1 MSTVRKK
8 RAPAE
13 APSTT
18 QQQQQRR
25 RRRPVP
31 EVAEAPPD
39 AIEALPATLPETAIA
54 AADTPAAVTA
64 PATESNDFDG
74 APPTALRGGGLPEPA
89 PTKSTLA
96 FRAADAEASDDTAAA
111 ATISEPLR
119 RAIPTAEASA
129 APSIDELL
137 TRAATRRTATMQS
150 GVRLATSV
158 ADVLDT
164 TPSTRIR
171 SVDEFVEQVLNMV
184 SVERVPQ
191 ELLNDPVVVIGLSQ
205 DEPNPEWTA
214 LADQR
219 AALEERAAFL
229 LRERQAVQ
237 SMRRRADDDSALRE
251 ALLRSKTTFEEP
263 HDAIKLMKPVR
274 VAQRVT
280 EYWRAL
286 LGRVLKEQNGRF
298 RSDTARLLIA
308 AAVKAANVFDLLDN
322 QKEPYEVRARVYVQH
337 VVNPV
342 LNDAVR
348 QLQTATYEDLPLTR
362 ELVGEL
368 FDEFFDRLLDTLL
381 RNRDADALAAMQ
393 QQQADEAAQVP
404 LEGASVLAERAD
416 ALVLAERADALV
428 LAERADAL
436 LAEAIAR
443 MQSGFEQ
450 LQSVDDGEERE
461 LYERLSYLRQVV
473 YVYADGTFY
482 GFFENW
488 SQSALRRIGDEARTR
503 VLLASLERVLTNI
516 IETRRR
522 ALARADDRAARAASN
537 YAIPAE
543 NVMVDLY
550 KEYIVR
556 QIQAHR
562 TQVLLQQDEDRD
574 LLRALDSAFDAP
586 KEQWAA
592 TNFLGIKLLVY
603 PRVDRFELLERVY
616 NSHKAQI
623 GVRFA
628 AADAAAAAA
637 EAAELD
643 KRNAELRKLLLE
655 WSPITAPAV
664 RARGAGD
671 GDGDVDPIADPYWS
685 IYNLAYPLS
694 LESVGLQA
702 DELRGYVE
710 YYAAIFDADAVHARS
725 IALRSVLT
733 VGYAEQLVQRELMR
747 IDFALRELVRPVRAV
762 PLELVLPVES
772 AAAPLDLHVHIM
784 LRPELAYV
792 MQAPSA
798 ALRDPRV
805 VELADNLGDADLE
818 VFWWFQ
824 PTLDPRTGRA
834 TGGLERQLLA
844 RQSLPRNGNW
854 AARTASFRVDGA
866 GSGGAARAGLYWAEV
881 RQTGYNISWRSKFTA
896 RLRVTAR
903 CVRDDVVY
911 ELGTEHFGAC
921 RWAEHARDRE
931 LTALVEEWRALVER
945 GPEAQRRLLAQRT
958 FDRLASERA
967 GADEPASA
975 LLYLPPWGRDDD
987 EASLLSAL
995 PRLQESDDEFA
1006 YQAILARAAHRIA
1019 SQLRALPG
1027 TGAATNDAAARSDID
1042 VLLLLADRDIDESA
1056 GEWFILQ
1063 TLFAE
1068 HAAAGTFL
1076 EPAARHSDL
1085 QPPEPPLAYEG
1096 TLAERLRDARARR
1109 ATLPALQRSG
1119 DSLPPLT
1126 SGLPRSAVAVPRFD
1140 ERAPAT
1146 AAARMPLATVLC
1158 LMTTPLI
1165 WPNLTWR
1172 ERRFFEQLRAR
1183 FDRLTMT
1190 LAQRWDA
1197 ELRALAYTADQSW
1210 WRRHGSVDGAAA
1222 LQNEVWHRLASIT
1235 PDSLA
1240 FDGGAGESDMLVDRA
1255 LRSEFDD
1262 LVQRRLV
1269 RAGLVT
1275 VHESRVRDPLTG
1287 LLRTRQWL
1295 APTRDTESTLLAVHR
1310 PLGGARQMWLDA
1322 HTYETNQPS
1331 VYRIEIDNTARIH
1344 RGSEPCG
1351 KYYDFAGLHSI
1362 ITMLAARYTELAPM
1376 VADDAVALAEWTRL
1390 RELLRDAEVLYNYL
1404 AFVAPAPPNR
1414 HMLTGAQLFALL
1426 TADDAR
1432 NFFAQVRR
1440 QRARLG
1446 SLAAAGGAL
1455 ALQAVE
1461 T

>member
-1 MSTVRKK
+1 MTVPETEI
-8 RAPAE
+8 AAE
-13 APSTT
+13 A
-18 QQQQQRR
+18 
-25 RRRPVP
+25 
-31 EVAEAPPD
+31 VAT
-39 AIEALPATLPETAIA
+39 ATA
-54 AADTPAAVTA
+54 TA
-64 PATESNDFDG
+64 PAAESNDFDG
-74 APPTALRGGGLPEPA
+74 APPTALPRADLPPPA
-89 PTKSTLA
+89 VTKSTLA
-96 FRAADAEASDDTAAA
+96 FRAADADASDDTAAA
-111 ATISEPLR
+111 ATLSEPVR
-119 RAIPTAEASA
+119 RAIPSVDASA
-129 APSIDELL
+129 ASATPSIDELL
-137 TRAATRRTATMQS
+137 TRATTRRTATTQS
-150 GVRLATSV
+150 GVRRAASV

-191 ELLNDPVVVIGLSQ
+191 ELLADPIVVVGLSQ

-219 AALEERAAFL
+219 AALEERATFL

-237 SMRRRADDDSALRE
+237 NMRQRADEDSALRD
-251 ALLRSKTTFEEP
+251 ALLQRKSPFQEP
-263 HDAIKLMKPVR
+263 LDAIKLIKPVR

-286 LGRVLKEQNGRF
+286 LGQVLKELNGLF
-298 RSDTARLLIA
+298 RSKTAQLLIDALAAAKGTNARRLLDI
-308 AAVKAANVFDLLDN
+308 V
-322 QKEPYEVRARVYVQH
+322 KEPFEMRARAYVQYA
-337 VVNPV
+337 VNPV

-362 ELVGEL
+362 ELLGEL
-368 FDEFFDRLLDTLL
+368 VDEFFDRLLEALL
-381 RNRDADALAAMQ
+381 RNDDGSAIDDMQ

-404 LEGASVLAERAD
+404 LEGASGLAK
-416 ALVLAERADALV
+416 
-428 LAERADAL
+428 RADAL
-436 LAEAIAR
+436 LEQEIGR
-443 MQSGFEQ
+443 MQSDFDE
-450 LQSVDDGEERE
+450 LQSVGDDEERE

-473 YVYADGTFY
+473 YVYADGNFY
-482 GFFENW
+482 EFFENW
-488 SQSALRRIGDEARTR
+488 KPSAARRIGNEARAR
-503 VLLASLERVLTNI
+503 VLIASLERVLTNI

-522 ALARADDRAARAASN
+522 ALERADDSAARAASD
-537 YAIPAE
+537 YAVPRQ
-543 NVMVDLY
+543 NVMVALY
-550 KEYIVR
+550 QEYILQ
-556 QIQAHR
+556 QIAAHR
-562 TQVLLQQDEDRD
+562 TQAVLQQDDAGD
-574 LLRALDSAFDAP
+574 LQRALDAAFDAP
-586 KEQWAA
+586 NEQWAA
-592 TNFLGIKLLVY
+592 ANFLGIKLLVY
-603 PRVDRFELLERVY
+603 PRADRFELLERVY
-616 NSHKAQI
+616 NSHKDQI
-623 GVRFA
+623 AARFER
-628 AADAAAAAA
+628 ADAAAVA
-637 EAAELD
+637 ETAELD
-643 KRNAELRKLLLE
+643 RRNVAVRSLLLE
-655 WSPITAPAV
+655 WSPITMPAV
-664 RARGAGD
+664 RPHGAGD
-671 GDGDVDPIADPYWS
+671 ENESGDAITDPYWS
-685 IYNLAYPLS
+685 VYNLGYPLS
-694 LESVGLQA
+694 LESVSLQA
-702 DELRGYVE
+702 DELRSYVKF
-710 YYAAIFDADAVHARS
+710 YAAIFDADAVHERS
-725 IALRSVLT
+725 MALRSVLT
-733 VGYAEQLVQRELMR
+733 VGYAGQLVQRELMR

-772 AAAPLDLHVHIM
+772 AATPLDLHVQIT

-798 ALRDPRV
+798 ALRDPKV
-805 VELADNLGDADLE
+805 VELADDLANADFE

-824 PTLDPRTGRA
+824 PTLDPLTGRA
-834 TGGLERQLLA
+834 TGGLEPQLLA
-844 RQSLPRNGNW
+844 RQSLPRTGNW
-854 AARTASFRVDGA
+854 ARAASFRFDGA
-866 GSGGAARAGLYWAEV
+866 GGGAGRAGLYWAEAK
-881 RQTGYNISWRSKFTA
+881 QIGTNNSWRSKFTA

-931 LTALVEEWRALVER
+931 LAVLVDEWRALVER
-945 GPEAQRRLLAQRT
+945 GPEARQRLLAQRE

-967 GADEPASA
+967 GTTELAGA

-987 EASLLSAL
+987 EAALLLAL

-1006 YQAILARAAHRIA
+1006 YQAIVARAAQRIA
-1019 SQLRALPG
+1019 SQLRALPS
-1027 TGAATNDAAARSDID
+1027 TGATTVGAERSDID
-1042 VLLLLADRDIDESA
+1042 LLLLLADRSVDESA

-1068 HAAAGTFL
+1068 HAAVGTFL
-1076 EPAARHSDL
+1076 EPAARHSDS
-1085 QPPEPPLAYEG
+1085 QPPQPPLAYDG
-1096 TLAERLRDARARR
+1096 TLAERLRDARTRR
-1109 ATLPALQRSG
+1109 AALPALQRSG

-1126 SGLPRSAVAVPRFD
+1126 SALPRSAVSLPRFG
-1140 ERAPAT
+1140 ERAP

-1190 LAQRWDA
+1190 LAQRWGA
-1197 ELRALAYTADQSW
+1197 ELRALAYSADQPW
-1210 WRRHGSVDGAAA
+1210 WRLHGGTDGAAA
-1222 LQNEVWHRLASIT
+1222 LQHELWNRLASIT

-1240 FDGGAGESDMLVDRA
+1240 FDGGVDESDMLVDRA

-1269 RAGLVT
+1269 RAGLIT
-1275 VHESRVRDPLTG
+1275 VHERRVRDPVTG

-1295 APTRDTESTLLAVHR
+1295 APTHDGESKLLLLVHR
-1310 PLGGARQMWLDA
+1310 PLGGARQMWLDS
-1322 HTYETNQPS
+1322 HTDETNQPS
-1331 VYRIEIDNTARIH
+1331 VYRIEIGNTARIH

-1362 ITMLAARYTELAPM
+1362 ITALAARYTELAPM
-1376 VADDAVALAEWTRL
+1376 VADDAVAFAEWTRL
-1390 RELLRDAEVLYNYL
+1390 RQLLRDAEVLYNYL
-1404 AFVAPAPPNR
+1404 AFVAAAPPNR
-1414 HMLTGAQLFALL
+1414 QTLTGAQLFTLL

-1446 SLAAAGGAL
+1446 GIAAVGGAL

>member
-8 RAPAE
+8 RAPADG
-13 APSTT
+13 
-18 QQQQQRR
+18 QQQQRR
-25 RRRPVP
+25 RRRPVSD
-31 EVAEAPPD
+31 VAEPTTAL
-39 AIEALPATLPETAIA
+39 EAEIATEAAEIA
-54 AADTPAAVTA
+54 AEAAT
-64 PATESNDFDG
+64 ATEASDFDG
-74 APPTALRGGGLPEPA
+74 APPTALPRTDLPA
-89 PTKSTLA
+89 PTSGKSRLA
-96 FRAADAEASDDTAAA
+96 FRAADGDASDDTAAA
-111 ATISEPLR
+111 ATLSEPER
-119 RAIPTAEASA
+119 RATPTADASGVPA
-129 APSIDELL
+129 AATTAPSIDELL
-137 TRAATRRTATMQS
+137 AQRAATRRTATMQS
-150 GVRLATSV
+150 GVRRAASV

-191 ELLNDPVVVIGLSQ
+191 ELLADPIVVVGLSQ

-219 AALEERAAFL
+219 AALEERATFL
-229 LRERQAVQ
+229 LRERETVQ
-237 SMRRRADDDSALRE
+237 NMRRRADDDSALRE
-251 ALLRSKTTFEEP
+251 ALLRRRSEYQEP
-263 HDAIKLMKPVR
+263 LDAIKLIKPVR

-286 LGRVLKEQNGRF
+286 LGQTLKELNGRF
-298 RSDTARLLIA
+298 RTETARLLIEA
-308 AAVKAANVFDLLDN
+308 ATKAANALALLEN
-322 QKEPYEVRARVYVQH
+322 EKEPYEVRARVYVQYA
-337 VVNPV
+337 VNPV

-362 ELVGEL
+362 ELLGEL
-368 FDEFFDRLLDTLL
+368 FDEFFDRLLETLL
-381 RNRDADALAAMQ
+381 RDGNGGDLAAMQ

-404 LEGASVLAERAD
+404 LEGASP
-416 ALVLAERADALV
+416 

-436 LAEAIAR
+436 LEEAIGR

-450 LQSVDDGEERE
+450 LQSVADDEERE

-482 GFFENW
+482 GFFESW
-488 SQSALRRIGDEARTR
+488 RQSAVRRIGDDARAR

-522 ALARADDRAARAASN
+522 ALARADDRATRAASD
-537 YAIPAE
+537 YAIPSQ
-543 NVMVDLY
+543 NVMINLY
-550 KEYIVR
+550 REYILR
-556 QIQAHR
+556 QIAAHR
-562 TQVLLQQDEDRD
+562 TQTLLQQNEDGD
-574 LLRALDSAFDAP
+574 LQRALDAAFDAP
-586 KEQWAA
+586 NQQWAA
-592 TNFLGIKLLVY
+592 GNFLNVKLLVY
-603 PRVDRFELLERVY
+603 PRADRLALLEGVY
-616 NSHKAQI
+616 DSQKAQTAA
-623 GVRFA
+623 RFDP
-628 AADAAAAAA
+628 ADAAV
-637 EAAELD
+637 AAELIELGR
-643 KRNAELRKLLLE
+643 RNAKLRELLLE
-655 WSPITAPAV
+655 WSPIIAPAG

-671 GDGDVDPIADPYWS
+671 DNDDVDPINDPYWS

-694 LESVGLQA
+694 LEAVGLQA

-710 YYAAIFDADAVHARS
+710 FYAAIFDADAVHARN

-747 IDFALRELVRPVRAV
+747 IDFALRELVRPVRAA
-762 PLELVLPVES
+762 PLELVRPVES
-772 AAAPLDLHVHIM
+772 AAAPLDLHVQIT

-798 ALRDPRV
+798 ALRDPKV
-805 VELADNLGDADLE
+805 VELAGNLGDADFE
-818 VFWWFQ
+818 VSWWFQ
-824 PTLDPRTGRA
+824 PTLDPLTGRA

-854 AARTASFRVDGA
+854 TARTASFRVDG
-866 GSGGAARAGLYWAEV
+866 GGAAGAGLYWAEV
-881 RQTGYNISWRSKFTA
+881 TQTGFNSLWRSKFTA

-911 ELGTEHFGAC
+911 ELGTEHFGEC

-931 LTALVEEWRALVER
+931 LVALADEWRALVER
-945 GPEAQRRLLAQRT
+945 GPEAQQRLLAQRT

-967 GADEPASA
+967 GTDESASA

-1019 SQLRALPG
+1019 SQMRALPS
-1027 TGAATNDAAARSDID
+1027 TGATAASVAEHSDINL
-1042 VLLLLADRDIDESA
+1042 LLLLADRAVDESA

-1076 EPAARHSDL
+1076 EPAARHSDA
-1085 QPPEPPLAYEG
+1085 QSPESPLAYDG
-1096 TLAERLRDARARR
+1096 TLAERLRQARARR
-1109 ATLPALQRSG
+1109 VALPALQRSG

-1126 SGLPRSAVAVPRFD
+1126 SALPRSAVALPRFG
-1140 ERAPAT
+1140 ERAPT
-1146 AAARMPLATVLC
+1146 GARMPLATVLC
-1158 LMTTPLI
+1158 LVTTPLI

-1183 FDRLTMT
+1183 FDRLTVT
-1190 LAQRWDA
+1190 LAQRWGA
-1197 ELRALAYTADQSW
+1197 ELRALAYSTDQSW
-1210 WRRHGSVDGAAA
+1210 WRLHGGADGAAA
-1222 LQNEVWHRLASIT
+1222 LQQELWRRLASIT

-1240 FDGGAGESDMLVDRA
+1240 FDGGTDETDMLVDRA
-1255 LRSEFDD
+1255 LRAEFDD

-1275 VHESRVRDPLTG
+1275 VHESRVRDPVTG

-1295 APTRDTESTLLAVHR
+1295 APTRDAESTLPSVHR
-1310 PLGGARQMWLDA
+1310 PLGGARQTWLDA

-1331 VYRIEIDNTARIH
+1331 VYRIDIDNTARIH

-1362 ITMLAARYTELAPM
+1362 ITALAARYNELAPG
-1376 VADDAVALAEWTRL
+1376 VADDAVAFAEWTRL
-1390 RELLRDAEVLYNYL
+1390 RQLLRDAEVLYNYL
-1404 AFVAPAPPNR
+1404 AFVAAAPPNR
-1414 HMLTGAQLFALL
+1414 QTLTGAQLFTLL

-1446 SLAAAGGAL
+1446 SLAAVGGAL